1 MADKAKKISELTA
14 ATSVAANDLFVIVG
28 NTSGTSTTKKITV
41 ANLFANV
48 DSNTTFKQVVNVGAN
63 VSLNTTAIKIG
74 NSTVNVSIN
83 SSIISVGSDLSV
95 NATTL
100 IIGSTLTVN
109 ATSIKLG
116 NSTINTVVNSSAIV
130 VSGDDALIKAGVYE
144 WLFDYT
150 DGLLYVPNGFGNT
163 SGIAFPNDA
172 GGGSGDFS
180 YIHYYPYAGAEDM
193 VLELRVRNNGDDK
206 IRLDTSGRVE
216 IITSGHTAPN
226 TWIFHANGSLQF
238 PGNTHQTTAWA
249 GIPGP
254 YADDT
259 AAATAG
265 VAVGY
270 PYHKTGTGGQVFVRL
285 T

>member
-1 MADKAKKISELTA
+1 MTDKAKKLSELTA

-28 NTSGTSTTKKITV
+28 NTSGVATTKKITF

-95 NATTL
+95 NAT
-100 IIGSTLTVN
+100 
-109 ATSIKLG
+109 SISIG
-116 NSTINTVVNSSAIV
+116 NSTVNTVVNSSV
-130 VSGDDALIKAGVYE
+130 FYVRGDDAVIQANNFL
-144 WLFDYT
+144 WTFDYT
-150 DGLLYVPNGFGNT
+150 DGLFYVPNGIGNT

-180 YIHYYPYAGAEDM
+180 YIHYYPYSGSEDM

-206 IRLDTSGRVE
+206 IRLDTSGDVE
-216 IITSGHTAPN
+216 IVTAGVTNVHTWTFHSNSTVIFPDN
-226 TWIFHANGSLQF
+226 TVQS
-238 PGNTHQTTAWA
+238 TAWA

-254 YADDT
+254 YVDDT